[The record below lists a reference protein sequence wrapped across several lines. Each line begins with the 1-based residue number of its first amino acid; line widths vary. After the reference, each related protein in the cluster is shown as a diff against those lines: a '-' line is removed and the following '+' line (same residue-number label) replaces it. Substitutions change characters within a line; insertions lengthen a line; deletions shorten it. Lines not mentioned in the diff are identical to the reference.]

1 MKRLFLAVVCMLAQI
16 AIAQNNGV
24 ILTGS
29 IQSDILVPENDN
41 VIGSEKTD
49 DVLTNTYID
58 LMLQHP
64 LFEAGARLEYM
75 EHPLPG
81 FENDFQGWGVPHFYV
96 KGHLPQRD
104 GKPSVA
110 ELTLGTFYEQFGAG
124 FVLRTYEERSLG
136 IDNSLLGGRLVLK
149 PFNGVTVKA
158 LSGRQRRYWNWNKA
172 LVSGAD
178 VELNVDEWLPAMS
191 QSGTHLMLGASWV
204 NKHEDRE
211 DMMKDATHKY
221 VFPKYVNAW
230 DVRAQ
235 LNHGSW
241 NLLAEFARKSQD
253 PSADNGYIYRC
264 GNVAM
269 LSGSYSRRG
278 FSFLVQAKRSE
289 NMAFRSSR
297 TMKLTSSF
305 INHMPAFTLDHTYT
319 LAALY
324 PYATQF
330 VPGEWAYQAEL
341 AYNFRRNTSL
351 GGKYGMDLKVNYSYV
366 RSLNTTPIDPDAH
379 DATDG
384 FTSSFFKWG
393 HDTYY
398 QDLNVQLSRKLSH
411 DFKLTL
417 MYMNQRYNQ
426 AVVEGHGEMIHSNI
440 FVADG
445 KYQFSPKTTL
455 RAELQYLTTKQDEGD
470 WAFAL
475 AELSLVPHWM
485 ITVSDQ
491 WNCGESDIH
500 YYQALVTYNTGS
512 HRVQMG
518 YGRVQEGYNCS
529 GGVCR
534 WIPAQKGFTLSYNYN
549 F

>member
-1 MKRLFLAVVCMLAQI
+1 
-16 AIAQNNGV
+16 
-24 ILTGS
+24 
-29 IQSDILVPENDN
+29 
-41 VIGSEKTD
+41 
-49 DVLTNTYID
+49 
-58 LMLQHP
+58 
-64 LFEAGARLEYM
+64 
-75 EHPLPG
+75 
-81 FENDFQGWGVPHFYV
+81 
-96 KGHLPQRD
+96 
-104 GKPSVA
+104 
-110 ELTLGTFYEQFGAG
+110 
-124 FVLRTYEERSLG
+124 
-136 IDNSLLGGRLVLK
+136 
-149 PFNGVTVKA
+149 
-158 LSGRQRRYWNWNKA
+158 
-172 LVSGAD
+172 
-178 VELNVDEWLPAMS
+178 
-191 QSGTHLMLGASWV
+191 
-204 NKHEDRE
+204 
-211 DMMKDATHKY
+211 
-221 VFPKYVNAW
+221 
-230 DVRAQ
+230 
-235 LNHGSW
+235 
-241 NLLAEFARKSQD
+241 
-253 PSADNGYIYRC
+253 
-264 GNVAM
+264 
-269 LSGSYSRRG
+269 
-278 FSFLVQAKRSE
+278 
-289 NMAFRSSR
+289 
-297 TMKLTSSF
+297 MKLTSSF

>member
-1 MKRLFLAVVCMLAQI
+1 MLAQI

-29 IQSDILVPENDN
+29 IQSDVLVPENDN
-41 VIGSEKTD
+41 VIGAEKTD